1 MNRFKKSKLRV
12 PYAFA
17 VFGDEERKA
26 VNEVLKTPQIVAGA
40 RAAEFE
46 IEISRLFG
54 KKFGLLVNSGSSANL
69 LAFEI
74 LNLPAGSE
82 VITPVLTFSTTV
94 APIIQKGLIPVFVDV
109 ELGKYTL
116 DIDQVKQMISPR
128 TRVLMV
134 PSLFGNIPDLP
145 RLQNLAK
152 KHNLILIEDS
162 CDTLGA
168 TIGGKATGIYSDI
181 STTSFYASHIIT
193 AAGEGGMIC
202 VNKPE
207 WHKQARILGGWGRQ
221 SSLNESEDIQ
231 ERFKFKIDGM
241 PYDAKFIFQAIGY
254 NLRINDLSAAFGLA
268 QLKKLR
274 KFAGIRQ
281 KNFKELIKYFK
292 NYEQFFVLPQQL
304 PNVRTSW
311 LAFPLVVKNGAPF
324 SRMEIVTYLEK
335 NNIQTRPIFTG
346 NILRQPGFRNIKRIE
361 RKGGYPN
368 ADFIMKNSFVIG
380 CHHGLQRK
388 HLDYLKQVFSKFLD
402 KF

>member
-1 MNRFKKSKLRV
+1 MPSGEKKLRV
-12 PYAFA
+12 PYASA
-17 VFGDEERKA
+17 VFGDEERRA

-46 IEISRLFG
+46 AKISKLFG
-54 KKFGLLVNSGSSANL
+54 KKSGLLVNSGSSANL
-69 LAFEI
+69 LAFEV

-94 APIIQKGLIPVFVDV
+94 APIIQTGLIPVFVDV

-116 DIDQVKQMISPR
+116 DIKQVEAMIGPK
-128 TRVLMV
+128 TRALMA
-134 PSLFGNIPDLP
+134 PSLFGNVPDLP
-145 RLQNLAK
+145 RLRNLAN
-152 KHNLILIEDS
+152 KHNLFLIEDS

-168 TIGGKATGIYSDI
+168 TIGGKPTGIYSDI

-202 VNKPE
+202 VNNPE
-207 WHKQARILGGWGRQ
+207 WHRRARILSGWGRQ
-221 SSLNESEDIQ
+221 SSLNESEDIWQ
-231 ERFKFKIDGM
+231 RFQSKIGNLS
-241 PYDAKFIFQAIGY
+241 YDAKFIFSAVGY
-254 NLRINDLSAAFGLA
+254 NLRLNDLAPAFGLA

-274 KFAGIRQ
+274 KFSEIRRR
-281 KNFKELIKYFK
+281 NFNELTKYFK

-304 PNVRTSW
+304 PNVRTNW
-311 LAFPLVVKNGAPF
+311 LAFPLVIKDGAPF
-324 SRMEIVTYLEK
+324 SRIEIVTYLEK

-346 NILRQPGFRNIKRIE
+346 NILRQPGFKNIKRVE

-380 CHHGLQRK
+380 CHHGLEAR
-388 HLDYLKQVFSKFLD
+388 HLDYLKQAFSNFLGKF
-402 KF
+402 

>member
-1 MNRFKKSKLRV
+1 MPSGEKKLRV
-12 PYAFA
+12 PYASA

-26 VNEVLKTPQIVAGA
+26 VNEVLKPPQIVAGA

-46 IEISRLFG
+46 AKISKLFG
-54 KKFGLLVNSGSSANL
+54 KKSGLLVNSGSSANL

-116 DIDQVKQMISPR
+116 DIKQVEVMIGPK
-128 TRVLMV
+128 TRALMV
-134 PSLFGNIPDLP
+134 PSLFGNVPDLP
-145 RLQNLAK
+145 RLRNLAN
-152 KHNLILIEDS
+152 KHNLFLIEDS

-168 TIGGKATGIYSDI
+168 TIGGKPTGIYSDI

-202 VNKPE
+202 VNNPE
-207 WHKQARILGGWGRQ
+207 WHRRARILSGWGRQ
-221 SSLNESEDIQ
+221 SSLNESEDIWQ
-231 ERFKFKIDGM
+231 RFQSKIGNLS
-241 PYDAKFIFQAIGY
+241 YDAKFIFSAVGY
-254 NLRINDLSAAFGLA
+254 NLRLNDLAPAFGLA

-274 KFAGIRQ
+274 KFSEIRRR
-281 KNFKELIKYFK
+281 NFNELTKYFK

-304 PNVRTSW
+304 PNVRTNW
-311 LAFPLVVKNGAPF
+311 LAFPLVIKDGAPF
-324 SRMEIVTYLEK
+324 SRIEIVTYLEK

-346 NILRQPGFRNIKRIE
+346 NILRHPGFKNIKRVE

-368 ADFIMKNSFVIG
+368 ADFIMKNSFLIG
-380 CHHGLQRK
+380 CHH
-388 HLDYLKQVFSKFLD
+388 
-402 KF
+402 